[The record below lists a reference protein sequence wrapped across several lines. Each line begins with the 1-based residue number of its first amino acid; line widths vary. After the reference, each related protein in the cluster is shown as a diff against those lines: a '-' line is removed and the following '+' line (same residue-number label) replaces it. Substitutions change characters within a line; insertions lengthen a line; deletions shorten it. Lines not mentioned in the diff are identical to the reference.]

1 MNESVLMINPLTAI
15 IVGAGIIFFIVFIF
29 WPGTGIFF
37 RKRRSKSN
45 ERKILIENSLK
56 HLYNCEYE
64 EVNCTVDS
72 IAGHLSISSN
82 EAAKLISELE
92 SHQLV
97 EWQDDNLKLTQ
108 EGRSYA
114 LRIIRVHRLWERYL
128 ADETSVAEEG
138 WHSAA
143 EIVEHQMSP
152 EQADL
157 LAAQIGNPVFD
168 PHGDPIPSTRGDL
181 PRRKGKSL
189 NTLQPGEFAH
199 IIHVEDEPH
208 AVYSQLVAEGLYRG
222 MQVRMIENKKERI
235 RFLANGEEVVLA
247 PLFGKNITIA
257 PITGEHIVKGKF
269 KKLSSLAVGE
279 KGKVMG
285 ISKKCRGQQRRRL
298 MDLGV
303 VPGTEIEVEMKSIGG
318 DPVSYRI
325 RGASIALR
333 KNQADRIYM
342 ENEE

>member
-1 MNESVLMINPLTAI
+1 MNEYGIMIDPLIALI
-15 IVGAGIIFFIVFIF
+15 I
-29 WPGTGIFF
+29 GTGIILFF
-37 RKRRSKSN
+37 AILFWPDKGVFSSQKRSRGN

-82 EAAKLISELE
+82 EAAKLITELE

-97 EWQDDNLKLTQ
+97 EWQYDNLKLTA

-181 PRRKGKSL
+181 PLRKGKSL

-247 PLFGKNITIA
+247 PLFAKNITIA
-257 PITGEHIVKGKF
+257 PIKGEPVVKGKF
-269 KKLSSLAVGE
+269 KTLSSLSVGE

-318 DPVSYRI
+318 DPVAYRI
-325 RGASIALR
+325 RGTSIALR
-333 KNQADRIYM
+333 KNQADRIYL
-342 ENEE
+342 ENE